1 MLNGSIQQLTVLPTF
16 ASRELTPHR
25 AESGS
30 VQQLATVST
39 EASSQLAAY
48 NKRQSSSSSYAL
60 CSVGTDDCLVMFLLL
75 GY

>member
-48 NKRQSSSSSYAL
+48 NKRQSSSSYAL